1 MFTWFVRSA
10 VLALVLTG
18 VSSAS
23 GSNRTIVYVN
33 AAAGAGGNGTSW
45 SSAFRDLQDALAGAT
60 SNTDIWVAQGVYR
73 PDRGANQRGATFMV
87 PAGTHLYGGFIGGET
102 SVNQRDLSVRNT
114 VLSGDIGVPGDNTDN
129 SFHVVRFMGGA
140 AAPKL
145 DGLVVTGGRADG
157 AAYPDD
163 SGGGILSDGVTPT
176 IVSCT
181 VVGNTAKFGGGV
193 FAKSGA
199 VTVIASDFRS
209 NTGLQDGGAIV
220 ARSGG
225 LIRGATFVG
234 NNAVFGGAIM
244 CCCGPMR
251 IESSVFRA
259 NHANKGGG
267 LFTAVGALTVANS
280 EFFSNSAIEGGGLYT
295 SASGYG
301 IKNCRFGANSAQLGG
316 GLQLIGAGTVANCTF
331 VRNFASA
338 SGGGTHSTQASSLV
352 NNTFYAN
359 SALIFGGGLHIVQG
373 SPTVRNSI
381 FWANNDSTGQ
391 SQSAQISRA
400 SGTPSIA
407 YNCVQGWSG
416 TLGGVGNFA
425 ASPGF
430 VDPAGPD
437 GIPGTADDDL
447 RLCADS
453 PCIDA
458 GDYNSL
464 PADLAD
470 LNNNGNTVEI
480 LPLDL
485 DMLDRVVR
493 QHETANTGVPGP
505 GSNDWVDLGA
515 YEFHTALCV
524 GDANG
529 DLVINGG
536 DLSVLLYEFGSDGLA
551 PYAGADMNGD
561 GIVNGQDLSVLLSRF
576 GDVCA
581 GAAVT
586 P

>member
-10 VLALVLTG
+10 VIALTLTG

-23 GSNRTIVYVN
+23 GSNRSVVYVN
-33 AAAGAGGNGTSW
+33 AAAGSSGNGTSW

-60 SNTDIWVAQGVYR
+60 SNTDIWVAQGTYR
-73 PDRGANQRGATFMV
+73 PDRGTNQRGATFMV
-87 PAGTHLYGGFIGGET
+87 PAGAHLYGGFAGGET

-114 VLSGDIGVPGDNTDN
+114 VLSGDIGIPGDNADN
-129 SFHVVRFMGGA
+129 SFHVVRFMGGV

-145 DGLVVTGGRADG
+145 DGFVITGGHANG
-157 AAYPDD
+157 TSYPDD
-163 SGGGILSDGVTPT
+163 SGGGILSDGATPT
-176 IVSCT
+176 VVSCT
-181 VVGNTAKFGGGV
+181 VVGNTAKFGGGM

-199 VTVIASDFRS
+199 ITVIASDFKS
-209 NTGLQDGGAIV
+209 NTGVQDGGAIV

-225 LIRGATFVG
+225 LIRGTSFSG

-251 IESSVFRA
+251 VESCIFRA

-267 LFTAVGALTVANS
+267 LFTAVGTLTVANS
-280 EFFSNSAIEGGGLYT
+280 EFYSNNAIEGGGLYT
-295 SASGYG
+295 SAANYG
-301 IKNCRFGANSAQLGG
+301 ITNCRFGANSAQLGG

-331 VRNFASA
+331 VRNFATA
-338 SGGGTHSTQASSLV
+338 SGGGVHSTQASNLV
-352 NNTFYAN
+352 NNTFYSNA
-359 SALIFGGGLHIVQG
+359 ALVYGGGLHVLQG

-391 SQSAQISRA
+391 SQSAQITRM
-400 SGTPSIA
+400 SGTPSIS

-447 RLCADS
+447 RLSLNS

-458 GDYNSL
+458 GDYSSL
-464 PADLAD
+464 PADIAD
-470 LNNNGNTVEI
+470 LNGNGNTIEM

-485 DMLDRVVR
+485 DLLERVVR
-493 QHETANTGVPGP
+493 HHGGASTGVPGP

-515 YEFHTALCV
+515 FEFRTSACI

-529 DLVINGG
+529 DRVIDGG
-536 DLSVLLYEFGSDGLA
+536 DLSVLLYQFGAGDLDA
-551 PYAGADMNGD
+551 YAGADMNGD

-576 GDVCA
+576 GEVCP
-581 GAAVT
+581 T
-586 P
+586 PGLEQ